1 MFLKSKKLLA
11 GILLGV
17 CGLYAMPSHAGL
29 VWFSRA
35 NCANNESI
43 AWDWPTNSY
52 WLWTYGYHFRN
63 DYFNYGWEPQLQTG
77 WENTYRSAAVH
88 WGEGVTGGAFVMGDF
103 YLWNGYGTVYLGNS
117 STEGCNLGYFF
128 PYW

>member
-1 MFLKSKKLLA
+1 MRLKSKKLLA
-11 GILLGV
+11 ALLLITMGIQ
-17 CGLYAMPSHAGL
+17 AMPAQAGL

-43 AWDWPTNSY
+43 AWDWPTNSH
-52 WLWTYGYHFRN
+52 WLWTDGSHFRN
-63 DYFNYGWEPQLQTG
+63 DYFNYGWEAMIRTG
-77 WENTYRSAAVH
+77 WEKTYRSAAVH
-88 WGEGVTGGAFVMGDF
+88 WGEGVTGGAFVYGDF
-103 YLWNGYGTVYLGNS
+103 YYWNGSGIVYLGNS